1 MRKESGLISFYGLF
15 YSLVQFISIGLYLPF
30 SNTFL
35 EENFQFEFLDIDLME
50 DDLNLEMLVWKD
62 TFDQSVCFYWIC
74 LECDCSIQRNE
85 DGLTLNWLWILDLS
99 DFLWNEWRHCPLLS
113 FVLRLSSCLSCWS
126 WIWMEDLKEC
136 TRRTENYRWKE
147 EEWNNSLRFAS
158 FYLQLL

>member
-62 TFDQSVCFYWIC
+62 TFDQSVCFYWI
-74 LECDCSIQRNE
+74 
-85 DGLTLNWLWILDLS
+85 
-99 DFLWNEWRHCPLLS
+99 
-113 FVLRLSSCLSCWS
+113 
-126 WIWMEDLKEC
+126 
-136 TRRTENYRWKE
+136 
-147 EEWNNSLRFAS
+147 
-158 FYLQLL
+158 